1 MPARHQGMAKCVE
14 AGRHAFTRTEA
25 DLLEQMNGNCAEVAC
40 DYIQTAHRR
49 VRDMEPSG
57 RNPLEAPSLDDYSQM
72 LGEQAVSCT
81 VLGENWRNRVYRVQ
95 FAGGRVAIAK
105 QLLVATDEM
114 LQRQYAQYT
123 DLARLAIPNLKVP
136 QVLAILPSKRT
147 YLMEVAAGET
157 IEALVGRGSQEE
169 LIGACTLA
177 GTILAQMELSQTKR
191 SCPLPVE
198 ALARDFAT
206 APWRLSARQRQTL
219 TSALEKL
226 APSQVNVGQIY
237 YDFKPAN
244 TLVHQDVLY
253 LIDPPDILR
262 EGIHL
267 WDFGLFR
274 SSMRRHL
281 WRLMVRFPLRC
292 RRRAAI
298 RRAMEAFQQ
307 AYVATLDR
315 DIPRSFGAIVWLL
328 ELQRTAVLM
337 TMQQG
342 KLAITG
348 DRDGTGQSLGHP
360 LANRVS
366 LPLLNVEKQWLFRQ
380 LARELK
386 RIPIKTLAPGEVV
399 LWLSTAAASFWA

>member
-1 MPARHQGMAKCVE
+1 
-14 AGRHAFTRTEA
+14 
-25 DLLEQMNGNCAEVAC
+25 MNGNCAVVAC

-57 RNPLEAPSLDDYSQM
+57 RNPLEAPSFDDYSQM

-81 VLGENWRNRVYRVQ
+81 LLGENWRNRVYRVQ

-105 QLLVATDEM
+105 QLLVGTDEM
-114 LQRQYAQYT
+114 LQRQYAQYA

-169 LIGACTLA
+169 LVGACMLA
-177 GTILAQMELSQTKR
+177 GTILAKMELSQTKG

-206 APWRLSARQRQTL
+206 APWRLSARQHQTL

-267 WDFGLFR
+267 WDVALFR
-274 SSMRRHL
+274 SSMRRDL
-281 WRLMVRFPLRC
+281 WRYTLRHPLGLA
-292 RRRAAI
+292 RRTAIRAAL
-298 RRAMEAFQQ
+298 RAFQES
-307 AYVATLDR
+307 YVAALPSDGVSR
-315 DIPRSFGAIVWLL
+315 FFDAIVWLL

-342 KLAITG
+342 KVVATSKT
-348 DRDGTGQSLGHP
+348 DGAGAAHMLGHP
-360 LANRVS
+360 IANRVS
-366 LPLLNVEKQWLFRQ
+366 LRLLDIEKQWLFRR
-380 LARELK
+380 LAQALK
-386 RIPIKTLAPGEVV
+386 RMAV
-399 LWLSTAAASFWA
+399 

>member
-1 MPARHQGMAKCVE
+1 
-14 AGRHAFTRTEA
+14 
-25 DLLEQMNGNCAEVAC
+25 MNEDCAEIAC
-40 DYIQTAHRR
+40 EYIQSAHRR
-49 VRDMEPSG
+49 VHDMEPSG
-57 RNPLEAPSLDDYSQM
+57 RDTLEAPSLDDFSQM

-81 VLGENWRNRVYRVQ
+81 PLGENWRNRVYRVQ

-114 LQRQYAQYT
+114 LERQYTQHA
-123 DLARLAIPNLKVP
+123 DLAKLAIPKLKVP
-136 QVLAILPSKRT
+136 QALAILPSKRT
-147 YLMEVAAGET
+147 YLMEPAPGKT
-157 IEALVGRGSQEE
+157 IEALIGGGSDEV
-169 LIGACTLA
+169 LLGACTLA
-177 GTILAQMELSQTKR
+177 GEILAQMQLSQTER

-198 ALARDFAT
+198 ALARDFGT
-206 APWRLSARQRQTL
+206 APWRLSAQQQQTL

-226 APSQVNVGQIY
+226 APSQVNIGRIY

-244 TLVHQDVLY
+244 TLFHHNVLY
-253 LIDPPDILR
+253 LIDPPDMLR

-281 WRLMVRFPLRC
+281 WRFTVRFPLRR

-298 RRAMEAFQQ
+298 CRGMEAFQQ
-307 AYVATLDR
+307 AYVTTLGG
-315 DIPRSFGAIVWLL
+315 DIPKSFGAIVWLL

-342 KLAITG
+342 KVAITG
-348 DRDGTGQSLGHP
+348 ERRGRGQSLGHP

-366 LPLLNVEKQWLFRQ
+366 VPLLNLEKQWLFQQ

-386 RIPIKTLAPGEVV
+386 RTSAYASAAGEVM
-399 LWLSTAAASFWA
+399 LYLSVAAASFCA